1 MLSFVSGLVA
11 EKVLDSPR
19 GAYLVVDSHGIGFE
33 ILTSM
38 HSIQLVPDLGE
49 SVRVYTALIVRED
62 SMSLVG
68 FVNREE
74 RDLFLIL
81 QTASG
86 VGTKVALSLLS
97 SLSVSNIAQA
107 IVAEDYKPL
116 TAAKGVGG
124 KLAQKMVLELKEKMS
139 QWRGTNPDTVY
150 TFPDSEKLTQVRKS
164 KNAQSFEEA
173 ESVLLSLGY
182 HPEEIAR
189 SFVFIHTAEG
199 DATEEEHLEKLSAEI
214 ILRDSLRWLAQS
226 V

>member
-1 MLSFVSGLVA
+1 MLAFVSGLVA
-11 EKVLDSPR
+11 EKVIDSPR
-19 GAYLVVDSHGIGFE
+19 GTYVVVDSHGMGFE

-38 HSIQLVPDLGE
+38 HSAHQIPDLGE
-49 SVRVYTALIVRED
+49 PVRMYTALIVRED
-62 SMSLVG
+62 AMSLVG
-68 FVNREE
+68 FISRDE
-74 RDLFLIL
+74 RDLFQIL

-86 VGTKVALSLLS
+86 VGTKVALALLS
-97 SLSVSNIAQA
+97 SLSVSEIAQA
-107 IVAEDYKPL
+107 IVAGDHKPL

-139 QWRGTNPDTVY
+139 QWRGTASTVIY
-150 TFPDSEKLTQVRKS
+150 SFPNSEKLAQVRDS
-164 KNAQSFEEA
+164 KNSEAFSEA

-189 SFVFIHTAEG
+189 SFVSIHGTEG
-199 DATEEEHLEKLSAEI
+199 EHLDKLSAEL